1 MCTSD
6 ENERA
11 QVGEL
16 ISDLVRDLEVS
27 GGASVCTV
35 CVCVHTTFILD
46 ERMRLWRLCP
56 SACVCVCVGMIVRK
70 SKAGCSKDL
79 ISHCTYTG
87 PA

>member
-27 GGASVCTV
+27 GGASVCICTCLCRLCLYVPV
-35 CVCVHTTFILD
+35 CV
-46 ERMRLWRLCP
+46 
-56 SACVCVCVGMIVRK
+56 S
-70 SKAGCSKDL
+70 
-79 ISHCTYTG
+79 
-87 PA
+87 

>member
-27 GGASVCTV
+27 GGASVCV
-35 CVCVHTTFILD
+35 CLPLSICVCAVFVC
-46 ERMRLWRLCP
+46 M
-56 SACVCVCVGMIVRK
+56 CVSVG
-70 SKAGCSKDL
+70 
-79 ISHCTYTG
+79 
-87 PA
+87 

>member
-27 GGASVCTV
+27 GGASVCACACLFLSL
-35 CVCVHTTFILD
+35 CVPSLS
-46 ERMRLWRLCP
+46 LCL
-56 SACVCVCVGMIVRK
+56 CVCVCYLMTRISRK
-70 SKAGCSKDL
+70 ARSNDL
-79 ISHCTYTG
+79 ISYCMYT
-87 PA
+87 

>member
-27 GGASVCTV
+27 GGVSV
-35 CVCVHTTFILD
+35 CVCACLFLSVSASPLS
-46 ERMRLWRLCP
+46 LCVRLC
-56 SACVCVCVGMIVRK
+56 VRVL
-70 SKAGCSKDL
+70 ADD
-79 ISHCTYTG
+79 
-87 PA
+87 

>member
-27 GGASVCTV
+27 GGASACVCLRASV
-35 CVCVHTTFILD
+35 SSLSVCLCVCVLAD
-46 ERMRLWRLCP
+46 
-56 SACVCVCVGMIVRK
+56 
-70 SKAGCSKDL
+70 D
-79 ISHCTYTG
+79 
-87 PA
+87 

>member
-27 GGASVCTV
+27 GGASVCV
-35 CVCVHTTFILD
+35 CTCLC
-46 ERMRLWRLCP
+46 RLCL
-56 SACVCVCVGMIVRK
+56 CVCVCV
-70 SKAGCSKDL
+70 S
-79 ISHCTYTG
+79 
-87 PA
+87 